1 MGRFAVK
8 TSVVALVLLIA
19 LSVACAPQAEE
30 PPAAAPKFKVERE
43 FIYPAE
49 FPAGK
54 PYSPGVLVDGT
65 LYIAG
70 QVSLDPQT
78 REQPET
84 IEDQTHMTM
93 KNMGYVL
100 RDAGMDYD
108 NVVSCHVQLDD
119 MDNYKGMNAVY
130 ESYFKEG
137 RYPARTT
144 LEFPGLPAGSH
155 LEITC
160 VAFKDASRIETVTPP
175 EGATPPAMGPYSPAV
190 WAGDTLYL
198 SGQGG
203 RNPKTGEVPETIEG
217 QTKQTL
223 ETIGAILKAAGL
235 GFENTI
241 MVNPYY
247 LGPENYA
254 KLNSVYK
261 DYFELG
267 RASARASFCLT
278 RLPGTISTE
287 ITFVATR
294 NLAAKGRVIPHYMRP
309 GHTAVPGT
317 LDGDRLFLSA
327 KSAGRAGD
335 DIESQFRQSMQYQ
348 LDSLKLTGMGFEN
361 VVSTNVYLKNLDDMP
376 KMTELFREYFPN
388 NPPVRTTLQV
398 IEAGPREKV
407 LEEISM
413 IAVR

>member
-1 MGRFAVK
+1 
-8 TSVVALVLLIA
+8 VLLCA
-19 LSVACAPQAEE
+19 GCAPQPEATHE
-30 PPAAAPKFKVERE
+30 AGAPTFRVERQ
-43 FIYPAE
+43 FIYPDE
-49 FPAGK
+49 FPPGK
-54 PYSPGVLVDGT
+54 PYSPGVLVGDT

-84 IEDQTHMTM
+84 IEDQTHMAM

-108 NVVSCHVQLDD
+108 NVVSCHCQLAD
-119 MDNYKGMNAVY
+119 MDDYAGMNAVY
-130 ESYFKEG
+130 GSYYTEG

-144 LEFPGLPAGSH
+144 LEFPGLPANSR

-160 VAFKDASRIETVTPP
+160 TAFRDKSGIEVVTPP
-175 EGATPPAMGPYSPAV
+175 EGATPKAMGPYSPAV
-190 WAGDTLYL
+190 WAGDRLYL

-203 RNPKTGEVPETIEG
+203 RNPKTNELDPTIEG

-223 ETIGAILKAAGL
+223 DTIGAILKAAGL
-235 GFENTI
+235 GFENTV

-267 RASARASFCLT
+267 RACARASFCLS

-294 NLAAKGRVIPHYMRP
+294 NMNTKGRVIPHYMRP
-309 GHTAVPGT
+309 RHTSVPGT
-317 LDGDRLFLSA
+317 LDGDTLFLSA
-327 KSAGRAGD
+327 KSAANAGD
-335 DIESQFRQSMQYQ
+335 DVESQFRQSMQYQ
-348 LDSLKLTGMGFEN
+348 LDSLKLTGMGFEH

-376 KMTELFREYFPN
+376 KMTEVYREFFPN
-388 NPPVRTTLQV
+388 NPPVRTTVQV
-398 IEAGPREKV
+398 IEGGPREKV